1 MYIYIYTHLCIY
13 SVITFAAVLRRFAQ
27 TVIYPLQICRV
38 AETTWNDIISKSYN
52 TIYHTI
58 ILLNITH
65 HHILVYH
72 TRKMNPRITSILL
85 CEML

>member
-1 MYIYIYTHLCIY
+1 MYIYIYTFMYLFSYNVCG
-13 SVITFAAVLRRFAQ
+13 SFAQ